1 MMRIAYVHYLDASDT
16 ALNHVRQFVDAA
28 RALGHDVGVHAMNLA
43 PSAEERAEGQGW
55 MQARRALQRRLGRW
69 LHEPKELAWN
79 VRYVQ
84 RELAVLADA
93 RPDVLLV
100 RDDVLNASCVPV
112 ARRLGLP
119 LVLEVNAPVAELE
132 LYRDD
137 YWHVPWVGP
146 RMEGWKLRR
155 AQMVTVVS
163 SALRDHLAAQ
173 HGLGAD
179 RFAVVPNGADVGR
192 FRPDVPR
199 DPALDAAGGPV
210 VGFVGSFD
218 RWHGT
223 DLLAHMMLE
232 VARLRPAVRF
242 VLVGDGPGLPAV
254 REAVAP
260 LDGRVLFTGKVPHDR
275 VPGLVAAF
283 DAGVAPDSGFYMSPL
298 KVIEWM
304 AAGIAVVAPAHDPL
318 REVIDDGVH
327 GLLFEPGCPD
337 GFVASVLRVVD
348 DAALRRSLGVA
359 AAARVRASLTWEENA
374 RRVLAACARAR
385 TMLETAAPA
394 AEDCR

>member
-1 MMRIAYVHYLDASDT
+1 MRIAYVHYLDSGDT
-16 ALNHVRQFVDAA
+16 ALNHVRQFADAA
-28 RALGHDVGVHAMNLA
+28 RTLGHEVEVHAMNLA
-43 PSAEERAEGQGW
+43 PPVGGREQPQGW
-55 MQARRALQRRLGRW
+55 MRARGALQRRLGRW

-84 RELAVLADA
+84 KQAALLARAPA
-93 RPDVLLV
+93 DVLLV

-119 LVLEVNAPVAELE
+119 LVLEVNAPAAELG

-155 AQMVTVVS
+155 AQVVTVVS

-173 HGLGAD
+173 HGLTPD
-179 RFAVVPNGADVGR
+179 RFVVVPNGADVQR
-192 FRPDVPR
+192 FRPETPR
-199 DPALDAAGGPV
+199 DPAVPAGGPV

-223 DLLAHMMLE
+223 DLLARMMLE
-232 VARLRPAVRF
+232 VGRLRPTVRF
-242 VLVGDGPGLPAV
+242 VLVGDGPGLPEV

-260 LDGRVLFTGKVPHDR
+260 LDGRVLLTGKVPHER

-298 KVIEWM
+298 KVLEWM
-304 AAGIAVVAPAHDPL
+304 AAGTAVIAPAHGPL

-327 GLLFEPGCPD
+327 GLLFEPGSLD
-337 GFVASVLRVVD
+337 GLVASVLRVVD
-348 DAALRRSLGVA
+348 DAALRRSLGAA
-359 AAARVRASLTWEENA
+359 AAARARSSLTWEDNA
-374 RRVLAACARAR
+374 RRVLGACARAR
-385 TMLETAAPA
+385 TLLDTPAAA

>member
-1 MMRIAYVHYLDASDT
+1 MRIAYVHYLDEGDT
-16 ALNHVRQFVDAA
+16 ALNHVRQFTEAA
-28 RALGHDVGVHAMNLA
+28 RTLGHEVTVHAMNLA
-43 PSAEERAEGQGW
+43 PPAEARAQGRGW

-84 RELAVLADA
+84 KQAALLARTPA
-93 RPDVLLV
+93 DVLLV
-100 RDDVLNASCVPV
+100 RDDALNASCVPV

-119 LVLEVNAPVAELE
+119 LVLEVNAPAAELE

-137 YWHVPWVGP
+137 HWHVPWVGP

-163 SALRDHLAAQ
+163 SALRDHLTAR
-173 HGLGAD
+173 HGLAPEH
-179 RFAVVPNGADVGR
+179 FVVVPNGADVQR
-192 FRPDVPR
+192 FRPETPR
-199 DPALDAAGGPV
+199 DPALPAGGPV

-223 DLLAHMMLE
+223 ELLARMMVE
-232 VARLRPAVRF
+232 VGRRRPDVRF
-242 VLVGDGPGLPAV
+242 VLVGDGPGLPEV
-254 REAVAP
+254 RAAVAP
-260 LDGRVLFTGKVPHDR
+260 LDGRVLVTGKVPHDR

-298 KVIEWM
+298 KVLEWM
-304 AAGIAVVAPAHDPL
+304 AAGTAVIAPAHGPL

-327 GLLFEPGCPD
+327 GLLFEPGSFE
-337 GFVASVLRVVD
+337 GLVGAVLRVVD
-348 DAALRRSLGVA
+348 DPALRRSLGAA
-359 AAARVRASLTWEENA
+359 AAARARGSLTWEDNA
-374 RRVLAACARAR
+374 RRVLGACARAR
-385 TMLETAAPA
+385 AMLDTSAAA
-394 AEDCR
+394 AEECR